1 MWMQIEIKYFEVVTI
16 NKLFTDTIIIK
27 EQMII

>member
-1 MWMQIEIKYFEVVTI
+1 MQIEIKYFEVVTI